1 MNFLQVLQ
9 DLITPDLYTRTIA
22 IMNVAPFAVE
32 DDLHELLAESGLK

>member
-1 MNFLQVLQ
+1 MNSLEILQ

-22 IMNVAPFAVE
+22 ITNIPPSAVE